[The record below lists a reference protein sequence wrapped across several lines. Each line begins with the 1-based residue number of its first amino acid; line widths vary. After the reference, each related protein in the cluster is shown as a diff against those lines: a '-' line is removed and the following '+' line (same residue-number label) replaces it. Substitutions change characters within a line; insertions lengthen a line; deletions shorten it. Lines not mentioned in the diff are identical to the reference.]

1 MRFYRVFYSFVL
13 LHWIFISGTVECV
26 CKHHD
31 RLMRVI
37 SDVRFNGDN
46 SYCKTRQFK
55 MLQLFTYY
63 TLPHVVH
70 DVSDEK
76 D

>member
-1 MRFYRVFYSFVL
+1 MTVL
-13 LHWIFISGTVECV
+13 CELF
-26 CKHHD
+26 
-31 RLMRVI
+31 LMYDSMAI
-37 SDVRFNGDN
+37 ILIAKQGNL
-46 SYCKTRQFK
+46 K

>member
-26 CKHHD
+26 STMTVLCELF
-31 RLMRVI
+31 LMYDSMAI
-37 SDVRFNGDN
+37 ILIAKQGNL
-46 SYCKTRQFK
+46 K